1 MAVYI
6 RFRLSGDGL
15 ARDSY
20 TVLYSAR
27 VATSFRMNQMNDYEQ
42 RLLRNGFSAKD
53 VGKLKAILTRDE
65 NQSDTLQSLVQ
76 ELSKRFWA
84 GIICLIILSVV
95 FIYGLAKGHTES
107 LISYAIVLIMG
118 AVIVYFVIHMNLAW
132 KAFRFTRE
140 SGR

>member
-1 MAVYI
+1 
-6 RFRLSGDGL
+6 
-15 ARDSY
+15 
-20 TVLYSAR
+20 
-27 VATSFRMNQMNDYEQ
+27 MNDYEQ

-84 GIICLIILSVV
+84 GIICLIILSAV